1 QTRYVP
7 ATGVPPSGSSTA
19 ADRSCPNS
27 TQNSV
32 GKSAPSAGPGR
43 RVTTPARP
51 HSIIIFVDMKKTKSQ
66 IRRLIREY
74 VNSVDSKA
82 EVILYGSRA
91 RGDERA
97 DSDWDILILT
107 DYPVDLATEEKFR
120 DKLYDLELE
129 IDEPLS
135 VFIYSKNEW
144 KRRQRITPFY
154 RNVNKEG
161 IAL

>member
-1 QTRYVP
+1 
-7 ATGVPPSGSSTA
+7 
-19 ADRSCPNS
+19 
-27 TQNSV
+27 
-32 GKSAPSAGPGR
+32 
-43 RVTTPARP
+43 
-51 HSIIIFVDMKKTKSQ
+51 MKKNKSQ

-74 VNSVDSKA
+74 VNVVDSKA

-144 KRRQRITPFY
+144 KRRQRITPF
-154 RNVNKEG
+154 
-161 IAL
+161 

>member
-1 QTRYVP
+1 
-7 ATGVPPSGSSTA
+7 
-19 ADRSCPNS
+19 
-27 TQNSV
+27 
-32 GKSAPSAGPGR
+32 
-43 RVTTPARP
+43 
-51 HSIIIFVDMKKTKSQ
+51 MKKTKSQ

-74 VNSVDSKA
+74 VNSVDSKT

-107 DYPVDLATEEKFR
+107 DYPVDLVTEEKFR

-154 RNVNKEG
+154 KNVNKEG

>member
-1 QTRYVP
+1 
-7 ATGVPPSGSSTA
+7 
-19 ADRSCPNS
+19 
-27 TQNSV
+27 
-32 GKSAPSAGPGR
+32 
-43 RVTTPARP
+43 
-51 HSIIIFVDMKKTKSQ
+51 MKKTKSQ
-66 IRRLIREY
+66 IRRHIREY
-74 VNSVDSKA
+74 VNSIDSKA

-107 DYPVDLATEEKFR
+107 DYPVDLVTEEKFR

-154 RNVNKEG
+154 KNVNKEG

>member
-1 QTRYVP
+1 
-7 ATGVPPSGSSTA
+7 
-19 ADRSCPNS
+19 
-27 TQNSV
+27 
-32 GKSAPSAGPGR
+32 
-43 RVTTPARP
+43 
-51 HSIIIFVDMKKTKSQ
+51 MKKTKSQ
-66 IRRLIREY
+66 IRRFIREY

-144 KRRQRITPFY
+144 KRRQSITPFY

>member
-1 QTRYVP
+1 
-7 ATGVPPSGSSTA
+7 
-19 ADRSCPNS
+19 
-27 TQNSV
+27 
-32 GKSAPSAGPGR
+32 
-43 RVTTPARP
+43 
-51 HSIIIFVDMKKTKSQ
+51 MKKNNSQ

-74 VNSVDSKA
+74 VNVVDSKA

-154 RNVNKEG
+154 KNVNKEG